1 MIVFDVVVNGEVKET
16 IKPRTQKLKDIC
28 AFVQQESRSLTKK
41 YGSNIYLNRRV
52 EYK

>member
-16 IKPRTQKLKDIC
+16 IKPGTQKLKDIY
-28 AFVQQESRSLTKK
+28 AYVRQESKGLMQK